1 MLYNSILETIG
12 STPLI
17 KIQSMTSHLPCNFY
31 AKCEFFNP
39 GGSIKDRIAFNMI
52 RQAEKRGQIKKGDTL
67 IEPSSGNTGLG
78 LALAGSVLGYKVI
91 VVMPQKMSQEKEVVL
106 KALGAKIYRTPT
118 EVPSHHEDSHL
129 SLARRLV
136 KEIPGAFMLDQY
148 NNPDN
153 EDTHYRLTAQ
163 EILDD
168 LKGRVDMLV
177 VGAGTGGTVS
187 GLSRRFKKECPQCR
201 IIGVDPEGSILAE
214 GEGDTYPYELE
225 GIGYDF
231 IPSVLNRKAVH
242 QWVKVNDRDSFS
254 LALRL
259 IREEGLL
266 CGGSSGAVMWAA
278 LQVAGQLKKGQ
289 NCVMIFSDGVRNYLG
304 KFLNPQWLKTRLK
317 PE

>member
-1 MLYNSILETIG
+1 MPNVS
-12 STPLI
+12 SLI
-17 KIQSMTSHLPCNFY
+17 
-31 AKCEFFNP
+31 P

-78 LALAGSVLGYKVI
+78 LALAGAVLGYKVI
-91 VVMPQKMSQEKEVVL
+91 VVMPQKMSQEKEVML

-118 EVPSHHEDSHL
+118 EVPSHHKDSHL

-177 VGAGTGGTVS
+177 VGAGTGGTIS
-187 GLSRRFKKECPQCR
+187 GLSRRFKEECPQCQ

-214 GEGDTYPYELE
+214 GKGETYPYELE

-242 QWVKVNDRDSFS
+242 RWVKVNDRDSFS

-259 IREEGLL
+259 IREEGLM

-278 LQVAGQLKKGQ
+278 LQVAGQLKQGQ
-289 NCVMIFSDGVRNYLG
+289 NCVMVFSDGVRNYLG
-304 KFLNPQWLKTRLK
+304 KFLNPDWLKTRLK
-317 PE
+317 QR